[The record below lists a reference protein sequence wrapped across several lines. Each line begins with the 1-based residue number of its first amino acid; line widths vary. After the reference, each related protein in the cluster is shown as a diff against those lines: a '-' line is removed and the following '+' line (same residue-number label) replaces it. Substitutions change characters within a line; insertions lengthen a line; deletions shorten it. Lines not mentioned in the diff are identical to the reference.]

1 MINYRRFENKD
12 AKSAAELIAKTMLE
26 TNILDYSRSFLDRE
40 LEHLKADDLIK
51 RSQNFHCYIF
61 VDDDKIIAI
70 GSIGP
75 YWDSKD
81 ESCLFNIFV
90 DPKYQGQGIGRKLI
104 QVLEE
109 DTYFTRAKRIEIPAS
124 ITGLKFYLKMGYHFK
139 NNNQDLDENG
149 YYRLEKFKQ

>member
-1 MINYRRFENKD
+1 VINYRRFENKD
-12 AKSAAELIAKTMLE
+12 GKSAAELIAKTMLE
-26 TNILDYSRSFLDRE
+26 TNIRDYSRSFLDRE
-40 LEHLKADDLIK
+40 LEHLKADDLIE
-51 RSQNFHCYIF
+51 RSQKFHCYVF

-75 YWDSKD
+75 YWNSKN

-109 DTYFTRAKRIEIPAS
+109 DPYFTRAKRIEIPAS

-139 NNNQDLDENG
+139 DNNHGLDENG
-149 YYRLEKFKQ
+149 YYRLEKFK